1 MMKSSYLG
9 VFLIAL
15 ATQFPAQAQTTPA
28 NPPRAVIATRA
39 GGTNIFFGQEMG
51 KWWQDSE
58 VAKKLQ
64 LSDGQVSQLDQIFYQ
79 HRLRLIDCSAEMEKA
94 DLKLDNL
101 LDAESPDEGQV
112 NSQVDAVLAAR
123 SKLEREFTGMNV
135 DVRKVLSLQQWKQLK
150 TIHGDMGMPGHK
162 MLFRGTFPPG
172 APPPLPPDDFP
183 PPPPQ

>member
-1 MMKSSYLG
+1 MKSSYLV

-28 NPPRAVIATRA
+28 NPPGSVIATRA
-39 GGTNIFFGQEMG
+39 GGTNIFFGREMG

-64 LSDGQVSQLDQIFYQ
+64 LSDGQISQLDQVFYQ
-79 HRLRLIDCSAEMEKA
+79 HRLKLIDYSAEMEKA

-101 LDAESPDEGQV
+101 LDAASPDEAQV

-135 DVRKVLSLQQWKQLK
+135 DVRRVLSLEQWKQLK
-150 TIHGDMGMPGHK
+150 TIHGGIGMPGNRVF
-162 MLFRGTFPPG
+162 FRRTFPPG
-172 APPPLPPDDFP
+172 EAPPPLPDDFP